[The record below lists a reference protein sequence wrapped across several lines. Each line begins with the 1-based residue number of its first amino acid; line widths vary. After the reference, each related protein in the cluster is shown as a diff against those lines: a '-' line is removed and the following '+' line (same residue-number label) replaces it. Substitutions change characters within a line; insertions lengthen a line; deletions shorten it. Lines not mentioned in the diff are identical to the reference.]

1 MFNVGSLVS
10 VPNINNG
17 KNLWVKEFLKSIT
30 SNPRLFFLVEIRFI
44 MLYHMMKRGYYVMK
58 RDWNQIN
65 FRQIQSTFFLLAR
78 DYYFSKL
85 VINTFALLEK
95 DQYFSKL
102 VIIDY
107 HT

>member
-1 MFNVGSLVS
+1 
-10 VPNINNG
+10 
-17 KNLWVKEFLKSIT
+17 
-30 SNPRLFFLVEIRFI
+30 
-44 MLYHMMKRGYYVMK
+44 MK

-65 FRQIQSTFFLLAR
+65 FRQIQSTLFLLAR
-78 DYYFSKL
+78 DHYFSKL

-107 HT
+107 HI